1 MDKRNIRTKHFS
13 FKELRFSIAQMVLWS
28 LLTVAF
34 FTYLATEL
42 GEKIDSRPFYFI
54 LLFAGYAGIV
64 IFLTLIFT
72 HRLIGPFERLKVEL
86 KIILSG
92 EYHRRL
98 CTRTKD
104 DLYIRSF
111 ILEVNKMLDN
121 LEKTCHFNE
130 RFRKKIDSELSNM
143 YSILEKKNI
152 KKEELREAIIS
163 FREKVE
169 GLLKD
174 NQGARQ

>member
-1 MDKRNIRTKHFS
+1 MDKKKIRAKHFS
-13 FKELRFSIAQMVLWS
+13 FKELRFSIAYMVLWS

-34 FTYLATEL
+34 FTYLAIEL
-42 GEKIDSRPFYFI
+42 GEKVENRPFYFI
-54 LLFAGYAGIV
+54 LVLAGYASIV

-111 ILEVNKMLDN
+111 ILEVNTLLDS
-121 LEKTCHFNE
+121 LEKMYHSNG
-130 RFRKKIDSELSNM
+130 RFCKKINSELSNIN
-143 YSILEKKNI
+143 SILEKKEI
-152 KKEELREAIIS
+152 PKEELREAIIS

-169 GLLKD
+169 GLLNDK
-174 NQGARQ
+174 NSLSL

>member
-1 MDKRNIRTKHFS
+1 MDKRIIRTKHFS
-13 FKELRFSIAQMVLWS
+13 FKELRLSIAHMVLWS
-28 LLTVAF
+28 LFTVAF
-34 FTYLATEL
+34 FTYMAIEL
-42 GEKIDSRPFYFI
+42 GDKIDSRPFYFI
-54 LLFAGYAGIV
+54 LLLAGYAGIV

-92 EYHRRL
+92 EYHKRL

-111 ILEVNKMLDN
+111 ILEVNTLLDS
-121 LEKTCHFNE
+121 LEKMYHFNG
-130 RFRKKIDSELSNM
+130 RFCKKINSELSNIN
-143 YSILEKKNI
+143 SVLEKKEI
-152 KKEELREAIIS
+152 SKEELREAIIS

-174 NQGARQ
+174 NQGVIQ

>member
-1 MDKRNIRTKHFS
+1 MDKKKIRAKHFS
-13 FKELRFSIAQMVLWS
+13 FKELRFSIAYMVLWS

-34 FTYLATEL
+34 FTYLAIEL
-42 GEKIDSRPFYFI
+42 GEKVENRPLYFI
-54 LLFAGYAGIV
+54 LVLAGYASIV

-104 DLYIRSF
+104 DLYISSF
-111 ILEVNKMLDN
+111 ILEVNKLIDH
-121 LEKTCHFNE
+121 LEKMYNCNE
-130 RFRKKIDSELSNM
+130 GFRKKIDSDLSNIH
-143 YSILEKKNI
+143 SILEKKETS
-152 KKEELREAIIS
+152 KEELREAIIS
-163 FREKVE
+163 SLKKVE
-169 GLLKD
+169 GLVND
-174 NQGARQ
+174 NQGDRQ

>member
-1 MDKRNIRTKHFS
+1 
-13 FKELRFSIAQMVLWS
+13 MVLWS
-28 LLTVAF
+28 LLTVAV
-34 FTYLATEL
+34 FTYLTIEL

-54 LLFAGYAGIV
+54 LLLTGYAGIV

-92 EYHRRL
+92 EYQRRL

-104 DLYIRSF
+104 DLYVCSF
-111 ILEVNKMLDN
+111 ILEVNKLLDN
-121 LEKTCHFNE
+121 LEKMYNCNE
-130 RFRKKIDSELSNM
+130 GFRKKIDSDLSNM
-143 YSILEKKNI
+143 YSILEKKEI
-152 KKEELREAIIS
+152 SKEELRGAIIS

-174 NQGARQ
+174 NQGVRQ